1 MKYDSLEIKQRKVFE
16 GHFQAYESEHV
27 FKYKI
32 IEFSVQDGIITFG
45 LKFSENEDGVGRID
59 SKKFTTEHYDSVKI
73 REMCEFCKKYSKARS
88 ILIKWINYA
97 FYCQGLYETLTD
109 STFTPPGG

>member
-1 MKYDSLEIKQRKVFE
+1 MNFESLSIVQRKVFQ
-16 GHFQAYESEHV
+16 GNFQAYESETV

-32 IEFSVQDGIITFG
+32 IQFVVEAGKVTFE
-45 LKFSENEDGVGRID
+45 LKFSEYEDGYGTVV
-59 SKKFTTEHYDSVKI
+59 SKKFTTEHYDTVKI
-73 REMCEFCKKYSKARS
+73 REMCEFCEKYSKTLTVLYR
-88 ILIKWINYA
+88 WINYA